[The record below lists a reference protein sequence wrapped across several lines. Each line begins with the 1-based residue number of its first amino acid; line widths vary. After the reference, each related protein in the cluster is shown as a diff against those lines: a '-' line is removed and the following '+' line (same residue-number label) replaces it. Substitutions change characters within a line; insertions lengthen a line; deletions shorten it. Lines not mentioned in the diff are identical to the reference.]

1 MKTAKI
7 ERVERVTVLLEQEV
21 DFKEEDLLPNKL
33 VNGKLLEL
41 SNKRLREIAYENNYL
56 KCTWSGHFEPETKT
70 VKAMFEKDLFI

>member
-7 ERVERVTVLLEQEV
+7 ERVERVTVLLEQDV
-21 DFKEEDLLPNKL
+21 DFKEEDLVPNKI

-56 KCTWSGHFEPETKT
+56 RPTWSGHFEPETKT